1 MRLSQSS
8 SSQGDADFV
17 AEKTLSNYPTK
28 ERSMHLPTPILG
40 QTSIGS
46 KTTLVGFRSDRCQGS
61 FAKVLAVAEPILKAL
76 NEPRPELADT

>member
-1 MRLSQSS
+1 
-8 SSQGDADFV
+8 
-17 AEKTLSNYPTK
+17 
-28 ERSMHLPTPILG
+28 MHLPTPILG